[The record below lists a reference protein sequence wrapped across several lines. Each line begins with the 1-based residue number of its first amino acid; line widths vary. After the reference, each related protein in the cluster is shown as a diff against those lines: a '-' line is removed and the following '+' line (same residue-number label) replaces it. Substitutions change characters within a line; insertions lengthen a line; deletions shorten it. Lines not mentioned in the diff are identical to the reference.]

1 MFSEKANFQTVIS
14 AGGQNEPLG
23 IQVAVLT
30 SLIGQECSIPLT
42 TLPHN
47 TLLLITLLSI
57 RNGLWCPWVLH
68 PSLNLFLSTRVEE
81 NNDDD
86 DDFDKGRSSSNTI

>member
-14 AGGQNEPLG
+14 AGGLNEPLG

-47 TLLLITLLSI
+47 TLLLFTLLSI

>member
-14 AGGQNEPLG
+14 AGGLNEPLG